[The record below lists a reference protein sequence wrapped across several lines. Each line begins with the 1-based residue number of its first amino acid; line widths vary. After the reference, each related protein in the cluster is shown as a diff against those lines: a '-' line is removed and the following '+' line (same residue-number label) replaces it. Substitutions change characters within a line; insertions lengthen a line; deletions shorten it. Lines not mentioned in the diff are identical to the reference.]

1 MHRIIRQ
8 LRYNEFTIPR
18 RPFYRRYPYRG
29 GVSRASAND
38 RGLVDFE
45 LGVFC
50 NRIPKAANSTVVVNL
65 ARLRFG
71 YHVPSKQAKRLFRTP
86 AELSAAEV
94 ERVKDLYR
102 FAVVRNPYTR
112 TLSAYLDKVERKAL
126 RRNRETSFE
135 AFLDELETGALYANA
150 HWAPQSSLLLMPLT
164 DFDFIGKVENLNED
178 LGRALARLKGGPAD
192 WPLVSARGNA
202 AGANEKL
209 ARYYRNPETVERV
222 RMLFADDFRLF
233 DYDTAFPV

>member
-8 LRYNEFTIPR
+8 LRYNELTIPR
-18 RPFYRRYPYRG
+18 RPFYRLYPYQD

-38 RGLVDFE
+38 RGLVDFH

-86 AELSAAEV
+86 AELSAAEA
-94 ERVKDLYR
+94 ERVKNLYR
-102 FAVVRNPYTR
+102 FAIVRNPYTR

-135 AFLDELETGALYANA
+135 GFLDELEAGALYSNA
-150 HWAPQSSLLLMPLT
+150 HWAPQSSLLLLPLS
-164 DFDFIGKVENLNED
+164 DFDFIGKVENLKED
-178 LGRALARLKGGPAD
+178 LGQALAYLKGGPVD
-192 WPLVSARGNA
+192 WSLVSAKGNA
-202 AGANEKL
+202 AGANQKL

-222 RMLFADDFRLF
+222 SKLFADDFRLF
-233 DYDTAFPV
+233 GYDTAFPV

>member
-1 MHRIIRQ
+1 MHRVIRQ
-8 LRYNEFTIPR
+8 LRYNALTIPR
-18 RPFYRRYPYRG
+18 QPFYRHYPYRG

-38 RGLVDFE
+38 RGLVDFD
-45 LGVFC
+45 LGTFC

-86 AELSAAEV
+86 AELSVAEA
-94 ERVKDLYR
+94 EQVKDLYR
-102 FAVVRNPYTR
+102 FVIVRNPFAR

-135 AFLDELETGALYANA
+135 AFLSELEAGALYSNA
-150 HWAPQSSLLLMPLT
+150 HWAPQSSLLLLPFA
-164 DFDFIGKVENLNED
+164 DFDFVGKVENLNED
-178 LGRALARLKGGPAD
+178 LGHVLSRLKGGPVD
-192 WPLVSARGNA
+192 WSLVSAKGNA

-222 RMLFADDFRLF
+222 RKLFADDFRLF